1 MANKDLS
8 QNIELNVSVNPQSIA
23 KAQSDIDSL
32 SNSADVRVNLVA
44 DTKDFMT
51 ELRKELGFGES
62 AKIRVGG
69 YSTGE
74 SPDRVIRNK
83 AARKVE
89 KMGGDWSGV
98 DIADKAEVAA
108 AKNIN
113 EAAKELANRLGIK
126 FTDQFASIIGEADF
140 AIPREDLPVEQL
152 RKTIEDF
159 IVDAAGGV
167 TISPAMLLAAA
178 ENVYKK
184 NPGISVPGG
193 PVPSLDGAIS
203 PTGIFPPGANF
214 DDKVTEE
221 FNAFLSN
228 AIGSEA
234 DAAAVR
240 EFLAKKLKVVFSDI
254 LDAGQK
260 AREGQFRNAK
270 VSEGED
276 SAENMVRYGDDAA
289 RAAIAL
295 EEIAAGLQPGT
306 AAAYS
311 RGSVPEWFKSK
322 PEALSD
328 PAQLANVL
336 VGEYKDK
343 VTGELMSSLPDPK
356 KVADPIAQVL
366 MNPYILGDKF
376 VSEYQKQVRAA
387 IKKGPEGIPVAATK
401 PTTPAV
407 DATPSIGVRES
418 KVEDITRYLSD
429 MKEKVTAAGR
439 EFVIGFDTEFNKQI
453 PNIITEASLR
463 IRNEAGDFVKIF
475 DMFHAPTPEQAK
487 NMASGAFADNP
498 KSIGELKGLAGAA
511 GYKEP
516 VGSEDVLQNFLELQA
531 KVRNLSKVLQ
541 VAADLDIPVTGSN
554 IQGAEWSQSL
564 VPLIN
569 SINGI
574 VKGNKNLTGHYKE
587 IADALEQSGITLG
600 TIHVP
605 QPKLRDSVQ
614 MAKAAAKAGSADAK
628 VLLSGNQDPTKQSA
642 TLGNLLK
649 NTVEFFGDRL
659 SQEVKD
665 VIEFT
670 DKGFSIGGKGS
681 HTAAADAEASVI
693 VHDVMMQLDK
703 FGSAVETTTKTV
715 STKAI
720 NAANAGAGS
729 GGGKPPVEPPAGGG
743 FAARAEAN
751 EPSVK
756 RLAST
761 YKELD
766 QMTRSLT
773 SSEAELVR
781 IAQDRQTNTKASTE
795 VMRQAVDASR
805 GLASADKI
813 LFGEESKLE
822 VISSERIKDL
832 ASYSS
837 SISENKDAVAALA
850 RIEAAAVNGEVK
862 RSDVIKDVYT
872 VQKAYNTSM
881 YEATQLA
888 KKSEFATREEIK
900 AEQRKGQ
907 VKEELTQNLRKQ
919 IDEELRLRHTTDG
932 ASKAIAAIYKDQV
945 EAEKAV
951 QAATKASI
959 NQWVTGRY
967 ALYDVANAYQNVSRQ
982 LFQVSRRI
990 FDLTNSYRSYETAF
1004 TSVERAMQLDFSS
1017 PAGGARELKEQFIE
1031 LSERIPVAFE
1041 ELSRIATL
1049 GAQMGI
1055 GAKGIENFTET
1066 VAQFAAVT
1074 GISADTVAQKFGKIA
1089 ELTNLD
1095 TGDFSKLGSAVAF
1108 AGVNAVATESEILTL
1123 SESIA
1128 AVSSQVGVTSAEV
1141 VGLGTALSSVG
1152 IPAEQARGVFTRVFA
1167 DIDRAVSSGNDAIAS
1182 LGDTSGMTQKQIKD
1196 AFKDK
1201 NALTAFA
1208 EAANMSVD
1216 QFSAAWGT
1224 DGKSYDVFRAILGG
1238 INSAGD
1244 LTEAFDRLG
1253 IVETREINTLTRL
1266 ANNLNVVD
1274 QAVGDATAS
1283 FGDGQFLLESF
1294 EKTTDNLD
1302 SKIVIFQSNLK
1313 SLAEQLSQMMGG
1325 GLKVFLD
1332 GASEVT
1338 KVLKQMAESP
1348 VLQALSL
1355 TSLAFTAIGGV
1366 AVGLASVL
1374 AKVVAQIYAFRVAMV
1389 NSANDPTAISGI
1401 GKQIKQLTNFRSGLI
1416 EMRSEL
1422 LAPNAGVR
1430 GNLQPIDYG
1439 VFGKAETQMKKHLEL
1454 NNLYIASGDKVLAS
1468 LDKRQKAEQGLA
1480 SVSSLKNATDQ
1491 QKIFLARSEA
1501 DQINKLVQERK
1512 NEIENLKLVTDTSKA
1527 AGKAKIAE
1535 ATSSQILYRW
1545 VNGEAVAYTQA
1556 EVARAKGIVSGQI
1569 MANTKQKEAAAHVLN
1584 ANAINAE
1591 TQAASK
1597 ASSGVVGI
1605 GSKVMGALGAA
1616 GIAVSV
1622 LTTVWGI
1629 IDGIRIA
1636 TEQANKL
1643 DLAGS
1648 GLTVEALKETIKQ
1661 DTQAW
1666 MDNGQAIATQSSA
1679 YVQAEAKTN
1688 KYAASVKDLDSSLKE
1703 TYGSQLDMV
1712 DVTKQQTVAFGD
1724 ATKQLIINSILANEK
1739 IRALIDNNK
1748 EMFNDLA
1755 GIGFNGSDM
1764 INAIMGDP
1772 DDAQAY
1778 LDKIQDGI
1786 KDIDAQIAAAN
1797 TRIAANVNGN
1807 MVTGDISVDSANVDQ
1822 LRTQREE
1829 LKALGQAGAEALKQ
1843 IEKAVAMQNLI
1854 DMMNG
1859 YSQEYVGL
1867 ENKLKNAVKSGKGYT
1882 AVLKQIA
1889 AATIAASAAAAV
1901 SDGFA
1906 VDVNSAKT
1914 VQELYDIVKAEHE
1927 FIISTKRAKAVAEGR
1942 WGDFGSVT
1950 SGLEGSV
1957 RSLGLLAQTAE
1968 ATADSVADSL
1978 GSAGEAAESLTD
1990 KLKRLLEVA
1999 NGFVSGAMGMNSALR
2014 TLGSSFKDS
2023 KSWSIGTEGGSAKI
2037 SGILGV
2043 ITEIGNRANG
2053 NFPKAIRELQ
2063 AFKIV
2068 LTEMGAP
2075 ASAIAYVN
2083 RAINKIGGDSTLTA
2097 AQVAKLKKEFPS
2109 LFATMRAQIE
2119 SGAKPFKTLTDYVG
2133 ELRGAISSA
2142 FDIRYGKQTA
2152 LDAITKSWMSM
2163 KDSANEAAKA
2173 VKSANDEINGL
2184 TADKSILEYQLSVAE
2199 RYNDER
2205 RAAVIRAKLAKVN
2218 GDLADAQTSLSEAQS
2233 SSSTELKGDSK
2244 AAIENRAKIRELVQT
2259 YNSYLT
2265 SLANTGMS
2273 AEDLKKEAAKLST
2286 EFLAQGKSMGFAE
2299 ADLLS
2304 YTDAFK
2310 NDFTTVINNLP
2321 TNITLEI
2328 NTDPALRAIEEF
2340 VKQGNTALSGL
2351 DFSTGTVAKTNADK
2365 YASMNSVDK
2374 AAVDWR
2380 VRRIANLKKELPSA
2394 KTAAA
2399 KAKIQA
2405 DIDMFTR
2412 QKDAI
2417 YARYAG
2423 GGYVSGSGG
2432 SKTDSIPAMLSNGE
2446 YVLQASSVKAY
2457 GVDFLNSLNQ
2467 QRVSFQPVQPSAQPV
2482 QQSGPQMVYLSP
2494 EDRALLRQA
2503 VDRPVNLYTENQK
2516 IASSAN
2522 AGNVI
2527 LAQRGAR

>member
-126 FTDQFASIIGEADF
+126 FTDEFASIIGEADF

-159 IVDAAGGV
+159 IVDAAGGI

-203 PTGIFPPGANF
+203 PTGIFPAGANF

-221 FNAFLSN
+221 FNTFLSN
-228 AIGSEA
+228 VIGSEA

-260 AREGQFRNAK
+260 AREGQFRNSK

-463 IRNEAGDFVKIF
+463 IRDEAGDFVKIF

-487 NMASGAFADNP
+487 NMASGAFAGNP

-531 KVRNLSKVLQ
+531 KVRNLAKVLQ
-541 VAADLDIPVTGSN
+541 VAASLDIPVTGSN

-569 SINGI
+569 SINDI

-587 IADALEQSGITLG
+587 IADALEQSGVTLDL
-600 TIHVP
+600 IHVP

-628 VLLSGNQDPTKQSA
+628 ILLSGNQDPTKQSA

-649 NTVEFFGDRL
+649 NTVEFFGDRM
-659 SQEVKD
+659 SQELKD

-703 FGSAVETTTKTV
+703 FGSAIETTTKTV

-720 NAANAGAGS
+720 NEANANAGAGS
-729 GGGKPPVEPPAGGG
+729 GGGKPPVEPPASGG

-837 SISENKDAVAALA
+837 SISENKDAIAALA
-850 RIEAAAVNGEVK
+850 RIEATAVNGEVK

-881 YEATQLA
+881 YEAAQLA

-919 IDEELRLRHTTDG
+919 IDAQMGATKAGEH
-932 ASKAIAAIYKDQV
+932 ASKGVRDQFKAQV
-945 EAEKAV
+945 EAEKQV

-967 ALYDVANAYQNVSRQ
+967 ALYDVGNAYENVSRQ
-982 LFQVSRRI
+982 MFQAARRI
-990 FDLTNSYRSYETAF
+990 FDLTQSYRAYETAF

-1017 PAGGARELKEQFIE
+1017 AAGGARELKEQFIE

-1055 GAKGIENFTET
+1055 GATGIENFTET
-1066 VAQFAAVT
+1066 VAQFAAIT
-1074 GISADTVAQKFGKIA
+1074 GISADTVAQKFGRIA

-1095 TGDFSKLGSAVAF
+1095 SADFSKLGSAVAF
-1108 AGVNAVATESEILTL
+1108 AGVNAVATEPEILTL

-1128 AVSSQVGVTSAEV
+1128 AVSSQAGVTSAEV

-1167 DIDRAVSSGNDAIAS
+1167 DIDRAVSSGNDAIVS
-1182 LGDTSGMTQKQIKD
+1182 LGDTSGMTQKQIKN

-1208 EAANMSVD
+1208 ETANMSVD
-1216 QFSAAWGT
+1216 EFSAAWGT
-1224 DGKSYDVFRAILGG
+1224 NGKSYDVFRAILGG

-1274 QAVGDATAS
+1274 QAVGDAGAS
-1283 FGDGQFLLESF
+1283 FSDGQFLLESF

-1332 GASEVT
+1332 GASAVT
-1338 KVLKQMAESP
+1338 KVLKQMSESP
-1348 VLQALSL
+1348 VLQFLSL
-1355 TSLAFTAIGGV
+1355 SSLGFAAIGGV
-1366 AVGLASVL
+1366 AVGLTSIL

-1389 NSANDPTAISGI
+1389 NSVNDPTAISGMT
-1401 GKQIKQLTNFRSGLI
+1401 KQIKQLTNFGSGLI
-1416 EMRSEL
+1416 ELRDKLS
-1422 LAPNAGVR
+1422 APAPDVR
-1430 GNLQPIDYG
+1430 GEIVPVDFKITDYVRG
-1439 VFGKAETQMKKHLEL
+1439 EKAKQAALLKTQ
-1454 NNLYIASGDKVLAS
+1454 N
-1468 LDKRQKAEQGLA
+1468 
-1480 SVSSLKNATDQ
+1480 
-1491 QKIFLARSEA
+1491 IFLASSREQADAIQRLILLRQHEVEEYTTNVFGPTAPLVEDRKRLLQRQMLVEVSKKEVKALTEVQYAELQAAAASE
-1501 DQINKLVQERK
+1501 
-1512 NEIENLKLVTDTSKA
+1512 KA
-1527 AGKAKIAE
+1527 TGVK
-1535 ATSSQILYRW
+1535 
-1545 VNGEAVAYTQA
+1545 NGEAT
-1556 EVARAKGIVSGQI
+1556 ARLKNVQ
-1569 MANTKQKEAAAHVLN
+1569 V
-1584 ANAINAE
+1584 INAE
-1591 TQAASK
+1591 TKAATG
-1597 ASSGVVGI
+1597 AGAGVIGV
-1605 GSKVMGALGAA
+1605 GSKVMGFLGAA

-1778 LDKIQDGI
+1778 LDKIQKGI
-1786 KDIDAQIAAAN
+1786 EDIDKQIQARTAKTGPYGTGSAYANEFAA
-1797 TRIAANVNGN
+1797 IAESA
-1807 MVTGDISVDSANVDQ
+1807 TGGVSESIPDLSN
-1822 LRTQREE
+1822 RREE

-1843 IEKAVAMQNLI
+1843 IQNAIAMQKVI
-1854 DMMNG
+1854 DMMTG
-1859 YSQEYVGL
+1859 YSEEFVGL
-1867 ENKLKNAVKSGKGYT
+1867 EGKLKNAVKSGKGYA
-1882 AVLKQIA
+1882 AVLRQIA
-1889 AATIAASAAAAV
+1889 AATLTATAAANT

-1906 VDVNSAKT
+1906 LKVNSAKT

-1942 WGDFGSVT
+1942 WGDFGAVT

-1968 ATADSVADSL
+1968 TTADSVTDSL
-1978 GSAGEAAESLTD
+1978 NSTAEAAESLTD
-1990 KLKRLLEVA
+1990 KLQRLLSAA
-1999 NGFVSGAMGMNSALR
+1999 NGFATGAMGMNSALR
-2014 TLGSSFKDS
+2014 AFGASLKES

-2037 SGILGV
+2037 SAILGV
-2043 ITEIGNRANG
+2043 IDEIGNRANG

-2063 AFKIV
+2063 AFQIV
-2068 LTEMGAP
+2068 LKEMGAP
-2075 ASAIAYVN
+2075 ASAILYVS
-2083 RAINKIGGDSTLTA
+2083 RAILKLGGDATLTA
-2097 AQVAKLKKEFPS
+2097 AQIASLKKQFPS
-2109 LFATMRAQIE
+2109 LFANMQAQITAA
-2119 SGAKPFKTLTDYVG
+2119 AKPFKTLSTYVN
-2133 ELRGAISSA
+2133 ELKSTLSSA
-2142 FDIRYGKQTA
+2142 FDFRYSKSSSMDAVTSA
-2152 LDAITKSWMSM
+2152 WISMKESADAAADAIK
-2163 KDSANEAAKA
+2163 SANE
-2173 VKSANDEINGL
+2173 EINGL

-2199 RYNDER
+2199 RYGDER

-2218 GDLADAQTSLSEAQS
+2218 SDLADKNEDLADAQDSASKTL
-2233 SSSTELKGDSK
+2233 TGDSK
-2244 AAIENRAKIRELVQT
+2244 AAIDNRAKVRGLVQT
-2259 YNSYLT
+2259 YNEYLT

-2273 AEDLKKEAAKLST
+2273 SEALKAEAEKLAA

-2299 ADLLS
+2299 SELAS

-2310 NDFTTVINNLP
+2310 TDFTKVVDGLP
-2321 TNITLEI
+2321 KNVTLEVD
-2328 NTDPALRAIEEF
+2328 TDPALRAVKEF
-2340 VKQGNTALSGL
+2340 VAQANAALAGL
-2351 DFSTGTVAKTNADK
+2351 NLGTDTSPV
-2365 YASMNSVDK
+2365 
-2374 AAVDWR
+2374 
-2380 VRRIANLKKELPSA
+2380 P
-2394 KTAAA
+2394 TAAE
-2399 KAKIQA
+2399 
-2405 DIDMFTR
+2405 
-2412 QKDAI
+2412 I
-2417 YARYAG
+2417 YSYNWGKKVLGNPALYAG
-2423 GGYVSGSGG
+2423 NPAKKALAQKRITDFEAKYGKGYKAGGFVSGSGG

-2446 YVLQASSVKAY
+2446 YVLQASSVKTY

-2467 QRVSFQPVQPSAQPV
+2467 QRVSFQPVQPSAQSV